1 MKYISV
7 SQVADKWGISER
19 SVRNYCSQGR
29 IPGVVLDGKT
39 WKIPESAV
47 KPERKKRAGKIPDDL
62 LARLKLEKKSQFFW
76 GIFHKIHFSIY

>member
-7 SQVADKWGISER
+7 SQVADKWGLSER

-39 WKIPESAV
+39 WKIPETAV
-47 KPERKKRAGKIPDDL
+47 KPGK
-62 LARLKLEKKSQFFW
+62 EKKSWQDP
-76 GIFHKIHFSIY
+76 G